1 MGAAL
6 GHGLTFPSPAQ
17 GCLLGYP
24 SARGMAGAGSPEHLA
39 TARGRHLHLPATNGR
54 QSFWT
59 DSTRLYL
66 QPLGDV
72 TVVLSKQA
80 CNVDLQHTKI
90 LGTNLVELTARQ
102 VVLVYQKVAH
112 GADPARV
119 QERPRLR

>member
-1 MGAAL
+1 MDAAP
-6 GHGLTFPSPAQ
+6 GHGLAFPAPAQ

-39 TARGRHLHLPATNGR
+39 TTRGRHLHLSATNGR
-54 QSFWT
+54 QSFWS

-66 QPLGDV
+66 QSLGDV

-90 LGTNLVELTARQ
+90 PGTHLVALKARQ
-102 VVLVYQKVAH
+102 VVLVYQK
-112 GADPARV
+112 GGPWS
-119 QERPRLR
+119 